1 MNPAELIERFSTSIA
16 QSEISLA
23 VPKVPGRDRDPLY
36 TILAHCERTRYAR
49 RPLLAAALVVSFLSF
64 VGIPPL
70 AGFAAKLALFG
81 ATVEAG
87 YGWLAILAVINTVI
101 SLAYYARIL
110 GPVYFSVPTG
120 EARRATFDARELGSR
135 WRITQCGGSGSARY
149 RRRTSSCRL
158 PRRPS
163 PARIAMSHVRYR
175 LLNT

>member
-1 MNPAELIERFSTSIA
+1 
-16 QSEISLA
+16 LA
-23 VPKVPGRDRDPLY
+23 
-36 TILAHCERTRYAR
+36 LAHCERTRYAGLAR
-49 RPLLAAALVVSFLSF
+49 RHPLLAAALVVSFLSF

-110 GPVYFSVPTG
+110 GPVYFSVPTD
-120 EARRATFDARELGSR
+120 EAPVEPRPPLGN
-135 WRITQCGGSGSARY
+135 WAAAGAVLQCGGSGSARY
-149 RRRTSSCRL
+149 RRGTSSCRL

-163 PARIAMSHVRYR
+163 PARIAMSHVRYH